1 MDDGGAAIARDN
13 ERAGRGARARGGSA
27 VRATALYTV
36 FRSIQLCKTR
46 IKSVHRSGIN
56 PTLGPVEPL
65 RHFRADGR
73 RSAGQITGV

>member
-1 MDDGGAAIARDN
+1 MDDGGAEIARDN
-13 ERAGRGARARGGSA
+13 ERPRREGADCRGAPR
-27 VRATALYTV
+27 VLQLCTV